1 MTSVFFILIST
12 PKSKGGGRNL
22 RLCCKPKQVG
32 MNKNVGNCLTQPSSS
47 PKTASSFRVI
57 CHSTFLIPSPSL
69 KMGQWVA
76 QLGKETPRVQPISNS
91 GGDACWVR
99 ASECHSP
106 PPSHPAQ
113 NIWNAFPNFGKH
125 SLPAFLA
132 CPPLPRRLKCLLS
145 DTGTRGR
152 GSMLPGYLGGWHP
165 PASLG
170 TVPGKVSC
178 TFNFFSLF
186 TRQHPRSAGR
196 TADRCAQLCH
206 GYCWTVEPVPLG
218 AVGFLSIQMWEFIL
232 GP

>member
-1 MTSVFFILIST
+1 MWEI
-12 PKSKGGGRNL
+12 
-22 RLCCKPKQVG
+22 
-32 MNKNVGNCLTQPSSS
+32 CLTQPSSS

-57 CHSTFLIPSPSL
+57 CHSTFLIPSCSL
-69 KMGQWVA
+69 KMGQRVA
-76 QLGKETPRVQPISNS
+76 QLGKETPHVHPISNS
-91 GGDACWVR
+91 GGDTCWVL

-113 NIWNAFPNFGKH
+113 NIWNAFPNFKKH

-132 CPPLPRRLKCLLS
+132 CPPLPRRLKCLLLDTL

-170 TVPGKVSC
+170 TVQAPLTCVS
-178 TFNFFSLF
+178 LL

-196 TADRCAQLCH
+196 TADRCAM
-206 GYCWTVEPVPLG
+206 GTVG
-218 AVGFLSIQMWEFIL
+218 RWSLSLWVLLAF
-232 GP
+232 